1 MGAVWGCADT
11 VIREAPYVPTLALLG
26 DAEVLEVV
34 PAMLERLFRLQA
46 HGSAIG
52 RSARLVLGC
61 RR

>member
-1 MGAVWGCADT
+1 
-11 VIREAPYVPTLALLG
+11 
-26 DAEVLEVV
+26 
-34 PAMLERLFRLQA
+34 MLERLFRLQA